1 MRAPEPTRLRAR
13 EIVSAGKG
21 HDRAGEVMDTAKQS
35 FDAIHPKPSKDAFD
49 TDGWNAAK
57 YRAAIFA
64 AFVAAADSVAAGPDA

>member
-1 MRAPEPTRLRAR
+1 MAQLPWHTSVSILVAGGLVAGAVYLALRPSASPE
-13 EIVSAGKG
+13 
-21 HDRAGEVMDTAKQS
+21 
-35 FDAIHPKPSKDAFD
+35 PSKDAFD